1 MATRILVVD
10 DEPAIGKLV
19 TYQLTAY
26 GYQVSYIQDGLLA
39 LHKVLAERPDLVLL
53 DVMMPL
59 ISGWELCRQI
69 RASSSI
75 PIIMLTG
82 KSADPDIVTG
92 LHAGADDY
100 VTKPFSMV
108 QLQARIEAVLRR
120 KPPTSGRNMTLHAP
134 ARDTIRPMMR
144 EVEQRVTVAGAAPA
158 AAAAAPPA
166 APPSEM
172 PVMSRIGP
180 YVRDLRQSRGISLLQ
195 AERACNVRWE
205 FLQAI
210 EQENWDYIPTTEQRR
225 AIHFYGEY
233 LGVNL
238 FALAGRQKKRLP
250 TRAFSPR
257 QFAAV
262 LGVLVVL
269 AVMSMYLILSLHYLR
284 F

>member
-1 MATRILVVD
+1 MATRIMVVD

-19 TYQLTAY
+19 TYQLTSY

-69 RASSSI
+69 RASCAI
-75 PIIMLTG
+75 PVIMLTAKG
-82 KSADPDIVTG
+82 ADPDIVTG
-92 LHAGADDY
+92 LRAGADDY

-120 KPPTSGRNMTLHAP
+120 MPVAP
-134 ARDTIRPMMR
+134 ARNTPLYPAPHDTKRPMMR
-144 EVEQRVTVAGAAPA
+144 DEQTRADVAGAVRAAPA
-158 AAAAAPPA
+158 IPELAAPPA
-166 APPSEM
+166 EQPII
-172 PVMSRIGP
+172 SRIGR
-180 YVRDLRQSRGISLLQ
+180 YVRDLRQSRGITLLQ

-210 EQENWDYIPTTEQRR
+210 EQENWDYIPATEQRR
-225 AIHFYGEY
+225 AIRLYGEY

-238 FALAGRQKKRLP
+238 FVLAGRQKNRMP
-250 TRAFSPR
+250 TRSFSPR

-269 AVMSMYLILSLHYLR
+269 AVMSMYLIMSLHYLR

>member
-1 MATRILVVD
+1 MARRIMVVD

-19 TYQLTAY
+19 TYQLTAC
-26 GYQVSYIQDGLLA
+26 GYHVSYIQDGLLA

-75 PIIMLTG
+75 PIIMLTA
-82 KSADPDIVTG
+82 KSADLDIANG
-92 LHAGADDY
+92 LRFGADDY

-120 KPPTSGRNMTLHAP
+120 AAPAP
-134 ARDTIRPMMR
+134 ARNTPHHAVPRDSMRPIGR
-144 EVEQRVTVAGAAPA
+144 DETGRADVASPA
-158 AAAAAPPA
+158 AIAATEPPAPPA
-166 APPSEM
+166 ET
-172 PVMSRIGP
+172 PVISRIGA
-180 YVRDLRQSRGISLLQ
+180 YVRDLRQSRGITLLQ

-225 AIHFYGEY
+225 AIRLYGEY
-233 LGVNL
+233 LGINL

-250 TRAFSPR
+250 PRSFSPR
-257 QFAAV
+257 QFAAA

-269 AVMSMYLILSLHYLR
+269 AVMSMYLIMSLHYLR

>member
-1 MATRILVVD
+1 MATRIMVVD
-10 DEPAIGKLV
+10 DEPAIGKLI
-19 TYQLTAY
+19 TYQLTSC
-26 GYQVSYIQDGLLA
+26 GYHVSYIQDGLLA

-75 PIIMLTG
+75 PVIMLTG

-92 LHAGADDY
+92 LRAGADDY
-100 VTKPFSMV
+100 VTKPFSMST
-108 QLQARIEAVLRR
+108 LQARIEAVLRR
-120 KPPTSGRNMTLHAP
+120 MPVSSARHTPLHTA
-134 ARDTIRPMMR
+134 ARDSMHPTRR
-144 EVEQRVTVAGAAPA
+144 DEETRVDIAGTAPA
-158 AAAAAPPA
+158 ATQQAAPPA
-166 APPSEM
+166 EM
-172 PVMSRIGP
+172 PVISRIGP
-180 YVRDLRQSRGISLLQ
+180 YVRDLRQSRGITLLQ

-225 AIHFYGEY
+225 AIRIYGEY

-238 FALAGRQKKRLP
+238 FALAGRQKRNLP
-250 TRAFSPR
+250 SRSFSPR

-269 AVMSMYLILSLHYLR
+269 AVMSMYLIMSLHYVR